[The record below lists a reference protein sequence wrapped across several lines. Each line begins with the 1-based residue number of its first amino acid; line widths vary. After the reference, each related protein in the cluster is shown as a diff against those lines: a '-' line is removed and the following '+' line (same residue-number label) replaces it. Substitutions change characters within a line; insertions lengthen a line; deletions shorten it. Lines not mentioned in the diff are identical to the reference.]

1 MKKAKNISFTFI
13 LSIVLLFVI
22 AFCISGTVVCQ
33 SKNASRVEAKYYRE
47 LEQVYVSE
55 VRTFFEERGYE
66 HCGITMTKVIE
77 ESGERAYTVTVHH
90 KKLDRLSFAEKE
102 KILSE
107 CAEIEFPVK
116 ECSFSHIFLEED
128 L

>member
-55 VRTFFEERGYE
+55 VRTFL
-66 HCGITMTKVIE
+66 
-77 ESGERAYTVTVHH
+77 
-90 KKLDRLSFAEKE
+90 KKEAMSTAVL
-102 KILSE
+102 
-107 CAEIEFPVK
+107 P
-116 ECSFSHIFLEED
+116 
-128 L
+128 

>member
-1 MKKAKNISFTFI
+1 MRTAKNISFTFI
-13 LSIVLLFVI
+13 LSMVLLLVT
-22 AFCISGTVVCQ
+22 AFCISGTAVSQ

-47 LEQVYVSE
+47 LEQTYVAE
-55 VRTFFEERGYE
+55 VRAFLEGKGYDN
-66 HCGITMTKVIE
+66 CGITMTKVIE
-77 ESGERAYTVTVHH
+77 ADGARNYTVTVHH
-90 KKLDRLSFAEKE
+90 GKLDKLSFAEKE

-116 ECSFSHIFLEED
+116 ECGFSHIFLEED